1 MKQEVAS
8 FLNYVAA
15 SPTVFQAT
23 QQACD
28 MLEAAGF
35 TRLSEQAAWNIV
47 PGGRYFV
54 TRNRSAVVAFAV
66 PETALP
72 TARLS
77 PATAILRPSSSR
89 RMPRARRRART
100 SGWMWSPTAG

>member
-35 TRLSEQAAWNIV
+35 TRLSEQAAWSIV

-54 TRNRSAVVAFAV
+54 TRNRSAVIAFCRAGKRRV
-66 PETALP
+66 ALP
-72 TARLS
+72 D
-77 PATAILRPSSSR
+77 R
-89 RMPRARRRART
+89 RQPRRFPDLQAQGRRPRARLRMRT
-100 SGWMWSPTAG
+100 SA

>member
-35 TRLSEQAAWNIV
+35 TRLSEQAA
-47 PGGRYFV
+47 
-54 TRNRSAVVAFAV
+54 
-66 PETALP
+66 EH
-72 TARLS
+72 
-77 PATAILRPSSSR
+77 RP
-89 RMPRARRRART
+89 RRALLRD
-100 SGWMWSPTAG
+100 A

>member
-28 MLEAAGF
+28 MLEAAHGRAPAVA
-35 TRLSEQAAWNIV
+35 TGIKPCLEARHVVGLNARKHILYGRNHGNLIGSLSLAV
-47 PGGRYFV
+47 G
-54 TRNRSAVVAFAV
+54 AVV
-66 PETALP
+66 
-72 TARLS
+72 
-77 PATAILRPSSSR
+77 
-89 RMPRARRRART
+89 
-100 SGWMWSPTAG
+100 G

>member
-35 TRLSEQAAWNIV
+35 SRLSRT
-47 PGGRYFV
+47 GGVEHR
-54 TRNRSAVVAFAV
+54 A
-66 PETALP
+66 
-72 TARLS
+72 
-77 PATAILRPSSSR
+77 PAGA
-89 RMPRARRRART
+89 T
-100 SGWMWSPTAG
+100 S

>member
-66 PETALP
+66 PENGREKHLTSRQILQEKPFLLA
-72 TARLS
+72 S
-77 PATAILRPSSSR
+77 P
-89 RMPRARRRART
+89 
-100 SGWMWSPTAG
+100 GQG